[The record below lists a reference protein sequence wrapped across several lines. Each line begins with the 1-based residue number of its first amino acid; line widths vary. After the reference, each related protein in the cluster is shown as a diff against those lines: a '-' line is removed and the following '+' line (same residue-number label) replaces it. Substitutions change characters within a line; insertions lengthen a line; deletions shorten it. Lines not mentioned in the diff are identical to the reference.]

1 MPSADELNA
10 LLHYDAE
17 TGLLFWKERP
27 GSNRFNG
34 ARAGKCACHLSRFGY
49 HVVSIHRR
57 HWQAHRIIWKMS
69 FGEDPPEIDHISGNR
84 SDNRLSN
91 LRRADR
97 QQNMRNL
104 ALRHDSKSGRTG
116 VSKTIDGTW
125 RAYINLPTGFQHTV
139 WRFGFV
145 RNDAFP
151 HQQWEKRSRNQY
163 QRSRKQNENR
173 TEAKLLSYAQQGW
186 QRRVP

>member
-1 MPSADELNA
+1 MPPADELNA

-125 RAYINLPTGFQHTV
+125 RAYINLPTGFQNLGHFPTFEMAADA
-139 WRFGFV
+139 RAKAERLHGF
-145 RNDAFP
+145 
-151 HQQWEKRSRNQY
+151 HQNHGRS
-163 QRSRKQNENR
+163 
-173 TEAKLLSYAQQGW
+173 AQKGIGHE
-186 QRRVP
+186 R